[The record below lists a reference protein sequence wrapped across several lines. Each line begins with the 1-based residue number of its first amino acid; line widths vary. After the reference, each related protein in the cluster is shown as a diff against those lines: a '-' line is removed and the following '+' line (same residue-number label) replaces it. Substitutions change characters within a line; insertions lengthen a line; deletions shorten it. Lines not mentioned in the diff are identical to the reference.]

1 MTYLIRQMGHVVISS
16 PDPLGAAKD
25 ICDVVGLRITEQD
38 GDTVY
43 LSSNDRHHELTY
55 IKGDGKAV
63 ACGLEAVS
71 ADAVDEVKR
80 RALSDGLTVLD
91 DKPLGKHYDKAVRI
105 VAPGGAIFEVHTPI
119 ARNQPRRYNYSTPG
133 ARPRRIEHINAFAP
147 DTHAFGEFCAK
158 VLGMKLS
165 DMTGEDGL
173 RWYRAEDGFHHTI
186 AMGPGESGLHHYA
199 FDLHSLEDLAAI
211 ADNLTLKDRAM
222 VWGRAVT
229 GPEAISSPIMPT
241 RMVAWWK
248 TPSSLIA
255 STMTRPTSHG
265 PGISRRVW
273 QDAGSIS
280 GVRLPH
286 PASCVLA

>member
-105 VAPGGAIFEVHTPI
+105 VAPGGDF
-119 ARNQPRRYNYSTPG
+119 
-133 ARPRRIEHINAFAP
+133 
-147 DTHAFGEFCAK
+147 
-158 VLGMKLS
+158 
-165 DMTGEDGL
+165 
-173 RWYRAEDGFHHTI
+173 
-186 AMGPGESGLHHYA
+186 
-199 FDLHSLEDLAAI
+199 
-211 ADNLTLKDRAM
+211 
-222 VWGRAVT
+222 
-229 GPEAISSPIMPT
+229 
-241 RMVAWWK
+241 
-248 TPSSLIA
+248 
-255 STMTRPTSHG
+255 
-265 PGISRRVW
+265 
-273 QDAGSIS
+273 
-280 GVRLPH
+280 
-286 PASCVLA
+286 